1 MARVALATC
10 EQFADLDVE
19 DRLLL
24 PALDRLGLVGVP
36 AVWTDPTIDW
46 STFDMVVLRGTWDY
60 ATRHDEFLAWA
71 RRVADSTML
80 LNPVDVVEWNT
91 DKHYLQDIANAGM
104 AVVPT
109 DFVEPGDDI
118 GGWLP
123 PRHCAEFVIKPAVSA
138 GSQDTCRYLNALSLD
153 APREHLRRLLAAG
166 KSVMVQPYLEAVDTI
181 GETAVVFLGGEYSH
195 AIRKGPLLV
204 RDIEGERVEGLFVQE
219 QIDARE
225 VSPTE
230 LVEARSIVE
239 CIPGGFE
246 RVLYARV
253 DLIPDEFGVPRL
265 LELELC
271 EPSLFLSHSD
281 GAADRLARAIDSRLR
296 GA

>member
-1 MARVALATC
+1 VARVALATC
-10 EQFADLDVE
+10 ERFPDLDAE

-24 PALDRLGLVGVP
+24 PALERLDITAVP
-36 AVWTDPTIDW
+36 AVWSDPDVDW
-46 STFDMVVLRGTWDY
+46 SSFDMVVLRGTWDY
-60 ATRHDEFLAWA
+60 STRHDEFLAWA
-71 RRVADSTML
+71 RMVADTTVL
-80 LNPVDVVEWNT
+80 LNPVDVVAWNT
-91 DKHYLQDIANAGM
+91 DKHYLQEIAAAGM

-109 DFVEPGDDI
+109 TFVEPGDDVSD
-118 GGWLP
+118 WRP
-123 PRHCAEFVIKPAVSA
+123 PEHCAEFVIKPAVSA
-138 GSQDTCRYLNALSLD
+138 GSQDTCRYLNALSLA
-153 APREHLRRLLAAG
+153 APREHLRRLLESG
-166 KSVMVQPYLEAVDTI
+166 KSVMIQPYLEAVDSV

-204 RDIEGERVEGLFVQE
+204 RDIEGDRVEGLFVQE

-225 VSPTE
+225 VSSTE

-239 CIPGGFE
+239 CIPGGFD
-246 RVLYARV
+246 RLLYARV

-281 GAADRLARAIDSRLR
+281 GAPERLAEAIRKRL
-296 GA
+296 AAA